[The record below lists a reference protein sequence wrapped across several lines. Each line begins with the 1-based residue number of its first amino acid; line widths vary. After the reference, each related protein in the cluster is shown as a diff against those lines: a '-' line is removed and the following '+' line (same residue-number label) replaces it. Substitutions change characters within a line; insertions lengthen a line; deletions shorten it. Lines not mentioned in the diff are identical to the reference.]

1 MLYLQYNYKNMDKAN
16 LLLLNELA
24 KANGLVSFVVAKLL
38 KEHKMDFH
46 CHDAYDIEYERNED
60 DNWQPTDN
68 YTLSGIYYGES
79 NLDDRNFYLAPMLTT
94 VLERLWV
101 KDQIS
106 IAVSTSK
113 ADIYQ
118 KGIHKATYQIGPQY
132 SDSYWNAMMYILE
145 MTLTNKQLKFN
156 I

>member
-1 MLYLQYNYKNMDKAN
+1 MDKEN

-24 KANGLVSFVVAKLL
+24 QANGLVSFAVAKLL
-38 KEHKMDFH
+38 KELKMDFR

-60 DNWQPTDN
+60 DNWQPTEN
-68 YTLSGIYYGES
+68 FTLSGIYYGES
-79 NLDDRNFYLAPMLTT
+79 NLDNRKFYLAPMLTT

-106 IAVSTSK
+106 IALSSTK

-118 KGIHKATYQIGPQY
+118 KGILKATYLISSQY
-132 SDSYWNAMMYILE
+132 SDSYWKSMMHILE